1 MLRKYLN
8 GKIATQYDRG
18 KQENKR
24 EFKYYNRKENFY
36 DNMYKIILCIIEKEI
51 SMWSGK
57 FWFEIYYY
65 FLELEFRL
73 YIEMKK

>member
-51 SMWSGK
+51 SM
-57 FWFEIYYY
+57 
-65 FLELEFRL
+65 
-73 YIEMKK
+73 